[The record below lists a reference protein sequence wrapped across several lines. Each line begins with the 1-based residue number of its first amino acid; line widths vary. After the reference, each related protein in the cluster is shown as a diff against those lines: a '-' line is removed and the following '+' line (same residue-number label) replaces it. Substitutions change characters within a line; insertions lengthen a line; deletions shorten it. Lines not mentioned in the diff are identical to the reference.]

1 MRRQAR
7 VIGNTDVFFL
17 PSRLFGADVV
27 GLVKLKLNGAV
38 GLLEILVQGPR
49 GRERLEK
56 YD

>member
-1 MRRQAR
+1 MF
-7 VIGNTDVFFL
+7 FFL